1 MGGALVRI
9 QFQMSLERVKHLNQL
24 KEQTAL
30 RTRREVFDNALTFFE
45 WGVAESAK
53 GHVVAVVDEE
63 SGLYQPI
70 LMPVFAAARQCADA
84 GATKT
89 QRPQRPVLKRRP

>member
-1 MGGALVRI
+1 MRI
-9 QFQMSLERVKHLNQL
+9 QFEMSTEKVNDLDRL

-45 WGVAESAK
+45 WGVNESAN
-53 GHVVAVVDEE
+53 GHLVAAVDEE

-70 LMPVFAAARQCADA
+70 VMPVFSAARRRAQA
-84 GATKT
+84 GGTKPR
-89 QRPQRPVLKRRP
+89 RPQRAALRRRP